1 MASSE
6 AQLVISDNVSKRG
19 GGIATN
25 SPVVIGMEYADVAV
39 EVTKKWTEETHP
51 DHVYVD
57 LYRVGD
63 TSGEKVKLDSHAELN
78 AENNWSASFE
88 DLPSKCVSNGE
99 VEDCHYIV
107 EEETLEGWKGSSSTE
122 YDKENKTY
130 HITLTN
136 APIRYGSLTVSKEV
150 TGSGDKEKA
159 FTFKVTL
166 QGGTALN
173 GNYGDMEF
181 VDNVATFTLKHG
193 ESKSAA
199 GLPEGTAYT
208 VEESGNEGYTVTKT
222 GDVGTIAGG
231 ETAVVK
237 FVNAMSGGDNPT
249 PTPDPTPDHNG
260 GGGHGGHGGGS
271 GSGSKKSSTTTASG
285 PAAEPTEPVTPV
297 EPEPQPVVPEEGL
310 PKTGED
316 QMNVPMTAL
325 TVGMMAAAYVLM
337 TGRKKTEE

>member
-1 MASSE
+1 M
-6 AQLVISDNVSKRG
+6 
-19 GGIATN
+19 
-25 SPVVIGMEYADVAV
+25 
-39 EVTKKWTEETHP
+39 
-51 DHVYVD
+51 
-57 LYRVGD
+57 
-63 TSGEKVKLDSHAELN
+63 
-78 AENNWSASFE
+78 
-88 DLPSKCVSNGE
+88 
-99 VEDCHYIV
+99 
-107 EEETLEGWKGSSSTE
+107 
-122 YDKENKTY
+122 
-130 HITLTN
+130 
-136 APIRYGSLTVSKEV
+136 
-150 TGSGDKEKA
+150 
-159 FTFKVTL
+159 
-166 QGGTALN
+166 N

-249 PTPDPTPDHNG
+249 PTPDPT
-260 GGGHGGHGGGS
+260 
-271 GSGSKKSSTTTASG
+271 
-285 PAAEPTEPVTPV
+285 EPVTPV

>member
-1 MASSE
+1 MGQKS
-6 AQLVISDNVSKRG
+6 LV
-19 GGIATN
+19 
-25 SPVVIGMEYADVAV
+25 V
-39 EVTKKWTEETHP
+39 EVFRASRADLDARLALDADTGTGVRCIRRDRTHRT
-51 DHVYVD
+51 D
-57 LYRVGD
+57 G
-63 TSGEKVKLDSHAELN
+63 
-78 AENNWSASFE
+78 
-88 DLPSKCVSNGE
+88 C
-99 VEDCHYIV
+99 
-107 EEETLEGWKGSSSTE
+107 
-122 YDKENKTY
+122 
-130 HITLTN
+130 
-136 APIRYGSLTVSKEV
+136 
-150 TGSGDKEKA
+150 
-159 FTFKVTL
+159 
-166 QGGTALN
+166 
-173 GNYGDMEF
+173 
-181 VDNVATFTLKHG
+181 
-193 ESKSAA
+193 
-199 GLPEGTAYT
+199 
-208 VEESGNEGYTVTKT
+208 TVTKT

>member
-1 MASSE
+1 MDRRNSSRPR
-6 AQLVISDNVSKRG
+6 VR
-19 GGIATN
+19 
-25 SPVVIGMEYADVAV
+25 
-39 EVTKKWTEETHP
+39 
-51 DHVYVD
+51 D

-173 GNYGDMEF
+173 GIYGDMEF

-260 GGGHGGHGGGS
+260 GGGHGGGS

-316 QMNVPMTAL
+316 QMNVPMAAL

>member
-1 MASSE
+1 M
-6 AQLVISDNVSKRG
+6 
-19 GGIATN
+19 
-25 SPVVIGMEYADVAV
+25 
-39 EVTKKWTEETHP
+39 
-51 DHVYVD
+51 
-57 LYRVGD
+57 
-63 TSGEKVKLDSHAELN
+63 
-78 AENNWSASFE
+78 
-88 DLPSKCVSNGE
+88 
-99 VEDCHYIV
+99 EDCHYIV

-231 ETAVVK
+231 ETAV
-237 FVNAMSGGDNPT
+237 
-249 PTPDPTPDHNG
+249 
-260 GGGHGGHGGGS
+260 
-271 GSGSKKSSTTTASG
+271 
-285 PAAEPTEPVTPV
+285 EI
-297 EPEPQPVVPEEGL
+297 
-310 PKTGED
+310 
-316 QMNVPMTAL
+316 
-325 TVGMMAAAYVLM
+325 
-337 TGRKKTEE
+337 GRAHV